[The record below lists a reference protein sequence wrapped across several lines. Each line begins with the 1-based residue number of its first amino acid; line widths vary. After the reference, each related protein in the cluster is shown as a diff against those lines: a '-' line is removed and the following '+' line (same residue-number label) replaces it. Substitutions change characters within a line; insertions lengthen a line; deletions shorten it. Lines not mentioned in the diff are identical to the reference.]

1 MDYYYKEFSKLQ
13 EEFHDVIHNYPLF
26 KEDID
31 EIDEKKIK
39 EINELLDK
47 NDEYYLKKAI
57 DKLKDL
63 IKYIKDTN
71 QSINEEYSKF
81 DKLVGI
87 WEKVNFTNIDEK
99 TLSKINDEVNRANEL
114 IKSHKLEDLS
124 EANIIMERLIKMA
137 R

>member
-47 NDEYYLKKAI
+47 NNEYYLKKAI

-99 TLSKINDEVNRANEL
+99 KLSKINDEVNRANEL